1 MINMKTTTNCFSVSR
16 LTDSDLHNLLFAVEE
31 EFSKRRRKREEE
43 RQKWIDG
50 YYYAFINHPNA
61 TAIQVGDTT
70 VVAAYARNTG
80 MHIGTAKP
88 VHGDVFNREV
98 GLAVAYAKAF
108 DTVIPDYI

>member
-1 MINMKTTTNCFSVSR
+1 MKTTNSFALSR
-16 LTDSDLHNLLFAVEE
+16 LTDSDLRNLRFAVAEE
-31 EFSKRRRKREEE
+31 ISKRERKREEE

-50 YYYAFINHPNA
+50 YYYAFLNHPNA
-61 TAIQVGDTT
+61 TSIQMGDTT
-70 VVAAYARNTG
+70 IVAVYARNTG

-88 VHGDVFNREV
+88 VRGDVFNREV

>member
-1 MINMKTTTNCFSVSR
+1 MKTTTNSFSVSK
-16 LTDSDLHNLLFAVEE
+16 LTDSDLRNLRSAVAEE
-31 EFSKRRRKREEE
+31 ISKRERKREEE

-50 YYYAFINHPNA
+50 YYYAFLNHPNA

-70 VVAAYARNTG
+70 VVAAYTRNIG

-98 GLAVAYAKAF
+98 GLAVAFAKAF
-108 DTVIPDYI
+108 DTIIPDYI

>member
-1 MINMKTTTNCFSVSR
+1 MKTVNSFALSR
-16 LTDSDLHNLLFAVEE
+16 LTDSDLSRLLAECMME
-31 EFSKRRRKREEE
+31 QEHRERKREEE

-50 YYYAFINHPNA
+50 YYYAFLNHPNA

-70 VVAAYARNTG
+70 IVAVYVHHTG

-88 VHGDVFNREV
+88 VRGDVFNREV

-108 DTVIPDYI
+108 DTIIPDYI

>member
-1 MINMKTTTNCFSVSR
+1 MKTTTNSFSVSK
-16 LTDSDLHNLLFAVEE
+16 LTDSDLRNLRSAVAEE
-31 EFSKRRRKREEE
+31 ISKRERKREEE

-50 YYYAFINHPNA
+50 YYFAFINHPNA
-61 TAIQVGDTT
+61 TAIQLGDTT
-70 VVAAYARNTG
+70 IVAVYGRNTG

-108 DTVIPDYI
+108 GDTIPDYI

>member
-1 MINMKTTTNCFSVSR
+1 MKTVNSFSLSR
-16 LTDSDLHNLLFAVEE
+16 LTDSDLLTLASNICEE
-31 EFSKRRRKREEE
+31 RARRERKRKEE
-43 RQKWIDG
+43 RQKWVDG
-50 YYYAFINHPNA
+50 YYYAFLNHPNT

-70 VVAAYARNTG
+70 VVAVYARNTG

-108 DTVIPDYI
+108 GDIIPDYI

>member
-1 MINMKTTTNCFSVSR
+1 METVNSFALSR
-16 LTDSDLHNLLFAVEE
+16 LTDSDLSRLMSECSTE
-31 EFSKRRRKREEE
+31 QKRRQEHKAAE

-50 YYYAFINHPNA
+50 YYYSFLSHPNA
-61 TAIQVGDTT
+61 TAIQIGDTT
-70 VVAAYARNTG
+70 VIAAYARNTG

-108 DTVIPDYI
+108 DIIVPDYI

>member
-1 MINMKTTTNCFSVSR
+1 MKTTTFCLANLTDADLSR
-16 LTDSDLHNLLFAVEE
+16 LMSECHTEQ
-31 EFSKRRRKREEE
+31 RRREERRAAE

-50 YYYAFINHPNA
+50 YYYAFLNHPNA

-70 VVAAYARNTG
+70 VVAVYARNTG

-98 GLAVAYAKAF
+98 GLAVAYAKAYG
-108 DTVIPDYI
+108 DTIPEFI

>member
-1 MINMKTTTNCFSVSR
+1 MKTTTFSLSN
-16 LTDSDLHNLLFAVEE
+16 LTDSDLRNLRFAVAEE
-31 EFSKRRRKREEE
+31 ISKRERKREEE
-43 RQKWIDG
+43 RQRWIDG
-50 YYYAFINHPNA
+50 YYYAFLNHPNA

-70 VVAAYARNTG
+70 IVAAYARNTG

-108 DTVIPDYI
+108 GDTIPDYI

>member
-1 MINMKTTTNCFSVSR
+1 MKTTTFSLTNLTDADLSR
-16 LTDSDLHNLLFAVEE
+16 LLIECGLEQA
-31 EFSKRRRKREEE
+31 RREERRTAE

-50 YYYAFINHPNA
+50 YYYAFLNHPNA

-70 VVAAYARNTG
+70 VVAVYARNTG

-108 DTVIPDYI
+108 DTIIPDFI

>member
-1 MINMKTTTNCFSVSR
+1 MKTTTFCISNLTNADLSR
-16 LTDSDLHNLLFAVEE
+16 LMSECYTEQ
-31 EFSKRRRKREEE
+31 KRREERRSAE

-50 YYYAFINHPNA
+50 YYYAFLSHPNA
-61 TAIQVGDTT
+61 TATQVGDTT

-98 GLAVAYAKAF
+98 GIAVAYAKAF
-108 DTVIPDYI
+108 GTIIPDFI

>member
-1 MINMKTTTNCFSVSR
+1 MAGSR
-16 LTDSDLHNLLFAVEE
+16 QDAKS
-31 EFSKRRRKREEE
+31 EE
-43 RQKWIDG
+43 RRATERQRWVDG
-50 YYYAFINHPNA
+50 YYYAFLNHPNA
-61 TAIQVGDTT
+61 TSIQVGDTT
-70 VVAAYARNTG
+70 IVAVYARNTG

>member
-1 MINMKTTTNCFSVSR
+1 MKTVNSFSLSNLTDADLSR
-16 LTDSDLHNLLFAVEE
+16 LMSECRTEQ
-31 EFSKRRRKREEE
+31 KRREERRAAE

-70 VVAAYARNTG
+70 VVAVYARNTG

-98 GLAVAYAKAF
+98 GIAVAYAKALN
-108 DTVIPDYI
+108 TSIPEFI

>member
-1 MINMKTTTNCFSVSR
+1 MKTTNSFSLTN
-16 LTDSDLHNLLFAVEE
+16 LTDTELSHLMSECRTE
-31 EFSKRRRKREEE
+31 QKRREERRAAE
-43 RQKWIDG
+43 RQKWVDG
-50 YYYAFINHPNA
+50 YYYAFLNHPNA

-70 VVAAYARNTG
+70 VVAVYARNTG

-108 DTVIPDYI
+108 DTIIPDFI

>member
-1 MINMKTTTNCFSVSR
+1 MKTVNSFALSR
-16 LTDSDLHNLLFAVEE
+16 LTDGDLSRLLTECMME
-31 EFSKRRRKREEE
+31 QERRERKRAEE
-43 RQKWIDG
+43 RQKWVDG
-50 YYYAFINHPNA
+50 YYYAFLNHPNA

-108 DTVIPDYI
+108 GDIIPDYI

>member
-1 MINMKTTTNCFSVSR
+1 MKTVNSFALSKLTDADLSR
-16 LTDSDLHNLLFAVEE
+16 LLVECGME
-31 EFSKRRRKREEE
+31 QARREERRAAE
-43 RQKWIDG
+43 RQKWVDG
-50 YYYAFINHPNA
+50 YYYAFLSHPNA
-61 TAIQVGDTT
+61 TAVQVGDTT
-70 VVAAYARNTG
+70 VVAVYARNTG

>member
-1 MINMKTTTNCFSVSR
+1 MKTVNSFSLTN
-16 LTDSDLHNLLFAVEE
+16 LTDSDLFRLATECMVEQE
-31 EFSKRRRKREEE
+31 RRERKRKEE
-43 RQKWIDG
+43 RQKWVDG
-50 YYYAFINHPNA
+50 YYYAFLNHPNA

-70 VVAAYARNTG
+70 VVAVYARNTG

-108 DTVIPDYI
+108 DTTIPDFI